1 MKTINLKGISNPL
14 SEREM
19 KDVKGGAQPGSG
31 GFDQFMLPNDD
42 DAGYGIQSCGDE
54 GKQYCKNKKAG
65 EWCVTDSGRTGVCK
79 GWPAI
84 PPCLICWLG

>member
-14 SEREM
+14 SEGEM

-42 DAGYGIQSCGDE
+42 DAGAGVTCPEGDP
-54 GKQYCKNKKAG
+54 
-65 EWCVTDSGRTGVCK
+65 CK
-79 GWPAI
+79 GKNTNDS
-84 PPCLICWLG
+84 CTCNGKSGYCWSYPFAGMKCKLN